1 MDIHT
6 ETKTS
11 SRSSSTSAP
20 EDGSEVVTTP
30 SLRLLPQVGKI
41 ASIISLVA
49 GCFALLFALAPFVIG
64 WFAAIFWI
72 LYPCSA
78 LSLIAA
84 IPAFFSKGKWRPV
97 VGLCLSVSAIVIA
110 ILCGREYVLALAGSV
125 NGLTEI
131 AKVFVDALHWPF

>member
-11 SRSSSTSAP
+11 SRTSSTSEP
-20 EDGSEVVTTP
+20 VESSEVVNIDTV
-30 SLRLLPQVGKI
+30 SLMPHARRM

-49 GCFALLFALAPFVIG
+49 GCLALLFAISPFAIG

-72 LYPCSA
+72 LYPCAA
-78 LSLIAA
+78 LSLVTA

-110 ILCGREYVLALAGSV
+110 IMSGREYALALAGSV
-125 NGLTEI
+125 NGLTDI
-131 AKVFVDALHWPF
+131 AKTFIDALYWPF